1 MSYEDEVY
9 KMKKMDYSKKEKVF
23 TLYTDK
29 ENLKEDLNYLKGNI
43 IVKIKRY
50 NNGNITILYKKRG
63 E

>member
-1 MSYEDEVY
+1 
-9 KMKKMDYSKKEKVF
+9 MKKMDYSKKEKVL

-29 ENLKEDLNYLKGNI
+29 ETLKEDLNYLKGNV

>member
-1 MSYEDEVY
+1 
-9 KMKKMDYSKKEKVF
+9 MKKMDYNKKEKVF

-29 ENLKEDLNYLKGNI
+29 ETLKEDLKYLKGNV

-50 NNGNITILYKKRG
+50 KDGNVTILYKKRG